1 MTTIAYRD
9 GKLAGDSRA
18 TANGLIDNQTT
29 KVWSH
34 KGVLIGACGSQAL
47 CEKFR
52 SWVVS
57 GMDDESPYEGADD
70 GNGLVVSTAGVVCF
84 GNTGGWSIS
93 EPFYTLGSGYQLAL
107 GALAMGASAEDA
119 VKVAARF
126 DTMTGGKITVLSLN

>member
-29 KVWSH
+29 KVWEH
-34 KGVLIGACGSQAL
+34 KGVLIGASGSQAL

-52 SWVVS
+52 SWVIA
-57 GMDDESPYEGADD
+57 GIDGESPFEGAED
-70 GNGLVVSTAGVVCF
+70 GNGLVVSKAGVVCF
-84 GNTGGWSIS
+84 GNSGSWPVK

-107 GALAMGASAEDA
+107 GALAMGASAKEA
-119 VKVAARF
+119 VEVAARF
-126 DTMTGGKITVLSLN
+126 DTMTGGKITVLSLQ